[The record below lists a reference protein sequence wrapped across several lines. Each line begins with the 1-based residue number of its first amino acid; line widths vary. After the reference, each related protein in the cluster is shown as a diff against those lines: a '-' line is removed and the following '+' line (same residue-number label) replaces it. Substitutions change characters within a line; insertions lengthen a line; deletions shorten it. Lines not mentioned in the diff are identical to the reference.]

1 MFAGVTLHAVGASV
15 LRARMTP
22 AGDHTFAVDLADATG
37 APVATVDSLASRPL
51 TRLRGEQDTA
61 GEALFVLD
69 WQPLALDPDAPAA
82 DHRLL
87 EIPAGSDAGT
97 VRAALRT
104 ALAALQDDDA
114 RPLALVTRGAVATA
128 GEGVPDL
135 AGAAV
140 WGLARS
146 AQSENPG
153 RCVLLDLEPGADPG
167 ILLRAV
173 LATGE
178 PQVAVRSGTARAA
191 RLVRAEPLEGA
202 AAPALDPE
210 GTVLLTGATG
220 GLGPVL
226 ARHLVTAHGAR
237 HLALVSRGGRADA
250 LVAELAALGASATAH
265 ACDVADR
272 DALSALLDGLRQE
285 RPLTAVVHAAGV
297 LDDGV
302 VASLTP
308 ERLDAVLAPKA
319 LAALHLHELTRDQD
333 LAAFVLFSSVAGTVG
348 APGQGNYAAA
358 NACLDALAA
367 HRAADGMPA
376 LSLAWGPWAPTGGM
390 TGALDEADLARM
402 SRGGMV
408 PLSAEE
414 GTALFDRALGTG
426 RPAVAPVRL
435 DLSSLRAQGG
445 ELAPVFR
452 ALAGRPVRRGAAT
465 GETGSDSPSAWPPR
479 GDGAGRGPADHRPL
493 PCGRRART
501 RRT

>member
-167 ILLRAV
+167 TLLPAV

-202 AAPALDPE
+202 AAP
-210 GTVLLTGATG
+210 
-220 GLGPVL
+220 
-226 ARHLVTAHGAR
+226 
-237 HLALVSRGGRADA
+237 
-250 LVAELAALGASATAH
+250 
-265 ACDVADR
+265 
-272 DALSALLDGLRQE
+272 
-285 RPLTAVVHAAGV
+285 
-297 LDDGV
+297 
-302 VASLTP
+302 
-308 ERLDAVLAPKA
+308 
-319 LAALHLHELTRDQD
+319 
-333 LAAFVLFSSVAGTVG
+333 
-348 APGQGNYAAA
+348 
-358 NACLDALAA
+358 
-367 HRAADGMPA
+367 
-376 LSLAWGPWAPTGGM
+376 
-390 TGALDEADLARM
+390 
-402 SRGGMV
+402 
-408 PLSAEE
+408 
-414 GTALFDRALGTG
+414 
-426 RPAVAPVRL
+426 
-435 DLSSLRAQGG
+435 
-445 ELAPVFR
+445 
-452 ALAGRPVRRGAAT
+452 
-465 GETGSDSPSAWPPR
+465 PSTPR
-479 GDGAGRGPADHRPL
+479 G
-493 PCGRRART
+493 PCC
-501 RRT
+501 